1 MSTETVLIIGS
12 GIVGKSWAMLF
23 ASAGH
28 QVRLYDSYPEALAA
42 APKQINEQL
51 KSLEAKGQLRG
62 KLSADE
68 QIKLISYQNNLK
80 VALQGVTYVQECTP
94 ERLEIKSGV
103 FQELDRT
110 LNEIGNTN
118 AIIGSSTST
127 MLPSKFIGELSV
139 TKRSVV
145 VHPVNPPYF
154 VRLVEIIPTPTT
166 DPSVTAH
173 VRQLLTSLGQK
184 PIVMNK
190 ELPGF
195 ALNRVQYA
203 ILNEMWRLVN
213 EGYLSVEDADT
224 VMTEGLAPR
233 YCFIGPLETAQL
245 NAEGFVDYCE
255 RYGEAIHDVSMTQTE
270 IPQMTPE
277 SSKEIDRQL
286 QEKVKNKDLPQR
298 RQWRDENLAQLA
310 TFKKNLGI
318 L

>member
-1 MSTETVLIIGS
+1 MTTETVLIIGS

-28 QVRLYDSYPEALAA
+28 KVRLYDSFPAALAA
-42 APKQINEQL
+42 APAQISGQL
-51 KSLEAKGQLRG
+51 KSLEAKKQLRG

-68 QIKLISYQNNLK
+68 QIALISFKDNLK
-80 VALQGVTYVQECTP
+80 EALQGVTYIQECTP
-94 ERLEIKSGV
+94 ERLEIKTGV
-103 FQELDRT
+103 FQELGKT
-110 LNEIGNTN
+110 LNEIGNTT

-127 MLPSKFIGELSV
+127 IMPSKFIREPSIS
-139 TKRSVV
+139 KRSVV

-173 VRQLLTSLGQK
+173 VRQLLDSLGQK

-213 EGYLSVEDADT
+213 GGYLSVEDADT

-233 YCFIGPLETAQL
+233 YNFIGPLETAQL

-255 RYGEAIHDVSMTQTE
+255 RYGEAIHDVSLTQTE
-270 IPQMTPE
+270 IPRMTPE
-277 SSKEIDRQL
+277 GSKEIDRQL
-286 QEKVKNKDLPQR
+286 QEKVKNEDLVER

>member
-1 MSTETVLIIGS
+1 
-12 GIVGKSWAMLF
+12 
-23 ASAGH
+23 
-28 QVRLYDSYPEALAA
+28 
-42 APKQINEQL
+42 L
-51 KSLEAKGQLRG
+51 K
-62 KLSADE
+62 D
-68 QIKLISYQNNLK
+68 
-80 VALQGVTYVQECTP
+80 ALQSVTYIQECTP
-94 ERLEIKSGV
+94 ERLEIKTGV

-110 LNEIGNTN
+110 LSEIGNTK

-127 MLPSKFIGELSV
+127 IMPSKFIKELSV
-139 TKRSVV
+139 SKRSVV

-173 VRQLLTSLGQK
+173 VRQLLADLGQK

-213 EGYLSVEDADT
+213 GGYLSVEDADT

-255 RYGEAIHDVSMTQTE
+255 RYGEAIHNVSRTQTE

-286 QEKVKNKDLPQR
+286 QEKVKDEELPQR

-318 L
+318 S

>member
-1 MSTETVLIIGS
+1 MGTETVLIIGS

-42 APKQINEQL
+42 APKQINEKL
-51 KSLEAKGQLRG
+51 KALEAKNQLRG

-68 QIKLISYQNNLK
+68 QIGLISYQNNLK
-80 VALQGVTYVQECTP
+80 EALQGVTYVQECTP

-110 LNEIGNTN
+110 LNEIGNNT

-127 MLPSKFIGELSV
+127 IMPSKFIGELSV

-166 DPSVTAH
+166 DPAVTAH

-213 EGYLSVEDADT
+213 GGYLSVEDADT

-255 RYGEAIHDVSMTQTE
+255 RYGEAIYDVSMTQTE
-270 IPQMTPE
+270 IPRMTPE
-277 SSKEIDRQL
+277 SSQEIDRQL
-286 QEKVKNKDLPQR
+286 QEKVKNEGLPER

>member
-28 QVRLYDSYPEALAA
+28 KVRLYDSFPEALAA
-42 APKQINEQL
+42 APKQISEKL
-51 KSLEAKGQLRG
+51 KSLEATKQLRG
-62 KLSADE
+62 KLTADQ
-68 QIKLISYQNNLK
+68 QIALLSYHNNLK
-80 VALQGVTYVQECTP
+80 EALQGVTYVQECTP
-94 ERLEIKSGV
+94 ERLDIKTGV
-103 FQELDRT
+103 FQELKKT
-110 LNEIGNTN
+110 LAEIGNTT

-127 MLPSKFIGELSV
+127 MMPSKFIGEGIC
-139 TKRSVV
+139 KRSVV

-154 VRLVEIIPTPTT
+154 VRLVEIVPTPTT
-166 DPSVTAH
+166 EPSVTAH
-173 VRQLLTSLGQK
+173 VRQLLTDLGQK

-213 EGYLSVEDADT
+213 GGYVTVEDADT

-255 RYGEAIHDVSMTQTE
+255 RYGEAIHDVSLTQTE
-270 IPQMTPE
+270 IPRMTPE
-277 SSKEIDRQL
+277 GSKEIDRQL
-286 QEKVKNKDLPQR
+286 QEKVKNGELPQR